1 MTITINERISSLAAQ
16 LLVAENGDVA
26 IYNLLC
32 LNAPLDVLQKYKIKS
47 LVEPYSELGHFQEE
61 AKLLIERIRRM
72 EEKVEDADMDKEN
85 MNSNPRKRKSS
96 SEGLKIRIK
105 IPKMCVPALS
115 PDEFYEM
122 HRDRIEHLS
131 GIDLLHFSLQ
141 HQYLDEHLEKHFEKV
156 LKLEFPLMAFGGI
169 CADDKTQLVLPMSK
183 LWKDPVAAATA
194 LGLAVTPFDP
204 GGDADLVGIFNP
216 ASHHE
221 ELRNVGSLEDRF
233 EDDFDVNYLR
243 AVIDSEQRLLFNSL
257 MSKKENVS
265 LTKTSTNF
273 WLDTTIL
280 METSIFR
287 ISCAP

>member
-1 MTITINERISSLAAQ
+1 MTITITERISSLAAQ

-156 LKLEFPLMAFGGI
+156 LKLEFPRA
-169 CADDKTQLVLPMSK
+169 CVYKKPADFSFKLHYWRFFALRHDAKVQL
-183 LWKDPVAAATA
+183 
-194 LGLAVTPFDP
+194 
-204 GGDADLVGIFNP
+204 
-216 ASHHE
+216 E
-221 ELRNVGSLEDRF
+221 
-233 EDDFDVNYLR
+233 
-243 AVIDSEQRLLFNSL
+243 EQREMEKLQK
-257 MSKKENVS
+257 KKE
-265 LTKTSTNF
+265 
-273 WLDTTIL
+273 
-280 METSIFR
+280 MEKKKKLEAVLRENKEKKMEAKRREQWRKKIMKACVKKRFF
-287 ISCAP
+287 